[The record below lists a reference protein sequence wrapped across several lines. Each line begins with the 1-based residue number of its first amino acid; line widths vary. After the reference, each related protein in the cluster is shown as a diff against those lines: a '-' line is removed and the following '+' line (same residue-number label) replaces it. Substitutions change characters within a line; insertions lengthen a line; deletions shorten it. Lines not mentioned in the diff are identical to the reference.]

1 MSVGKAFSEVFE
13 SKHSIHGAVMTTT
26 SAVDF
31 KYLCMFLLGPAGS

>member
-13 SKHSIHGAVMTTT
+13 SKHSIHGAVMTT